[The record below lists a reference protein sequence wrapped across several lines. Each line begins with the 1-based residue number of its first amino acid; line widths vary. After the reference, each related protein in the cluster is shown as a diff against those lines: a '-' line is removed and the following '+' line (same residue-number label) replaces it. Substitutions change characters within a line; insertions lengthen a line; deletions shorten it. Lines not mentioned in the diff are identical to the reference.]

1 MSSADEPTAVK
12 AIGQLED
19 DDSELSEVDE
29 EQFKEDII
37 PIDESVF
44 KIGSHKKKG
53 SAAGKEKKPAAPKK
67 TKRKSAARGSRRSPS
82 KDSDDGLREDNED
95 EGQVNDEDDADLDPE
110 TRERREWER
119 KLDEAMKPSKKRA
132 RADGVDLEQMQD
144 EKLAAL
150 REEMRNAFYAD
161 CESIKNGEPA
171 VRKLQL
177 LPEVADVLRKHNLAD
192 SIVDNNLLEV
202 VRLWLEP
209 LPDASLPGYEIQ
221 KELFAALEW
230 LPIKTIHLRES
241 GLGKVV
247 LFYAKSKRPQ
257 PQIKRIADK
266 LIGNWTRPIMGRSD
280 NYRDKRVIERNY
292 DADEVLAS
300 APNALAQPADA
311 DPTAIRRK
319 NRAAIPTVRPVTF
332 DVAPVSRLSGAGRPM
347 LDSSTQVRRM
357 KQRLTMQARASHTS
371 RKSGVSIE
379 GKELRH

>member
-1 MSSADEPTAVK
+1 
-12 AIGQLED
+12 
-19 DDSELSEVDE
+19 
-29 EQFKEDII
+29 
-37 PIDESVF
+37 
-44 KIGSHKKKG
+44 
-53 SAAGKEKKPAAPKK
+53 
-67 TKRKSAARGSRRSPS
+67 
-82 KDSDDGLREDNED
+82 
-95 EGQVNDEDDADLDPE
+95 VNDEDDADLDPE

-132 RADGVDLEQMQD
+132 RVDGVDLEQMQD

-332 DVAPVSRLSGAGRPM
+332 DVAPVSRLSGAGRPV